1 MAQYKIALK
10 HAAVSIPGVGVL
22 SGERILEGAEYE
34 KYVGLGLL
42 EPYFPVAT
50 PPQPKVAPQAPV
62 APPAPVLTE
71 ELPTGNVVQEGSEEP
86 PEPVEAKKKPSTR
99 R

>member
-1 MAQYKIALK
+1 MAQYKIASK
-10 HAAVSIPGVGVL
+10 HTAVSIPGVGVL

-42 EPYFPVAT
+42 EPYFPAAT
-50 PPQPKVAPQAPV
+50 PPQRKAAM
-62 APPAPVLTE
+62 PPAPVLTE
-71 ELPTGNVVQEGSEEP
+71 ELPTGNLVQEGSEEP

>member
-1 MAQYKIALK
+1 MAQYKIASK
-10 HAAVSIPGVGVL
+10 HTAVSIPGVGVL

-42 EPYFPVAT
+42 EPYFPAAGALH
-50 PPQPKVAPQAPV
+50 PKAAPT
-62 APPAPVLTE
+62 PPAPVLTE
-71 ELPTGNVVQEGSEEP
+71 ELPTGNLVQEGSEEP